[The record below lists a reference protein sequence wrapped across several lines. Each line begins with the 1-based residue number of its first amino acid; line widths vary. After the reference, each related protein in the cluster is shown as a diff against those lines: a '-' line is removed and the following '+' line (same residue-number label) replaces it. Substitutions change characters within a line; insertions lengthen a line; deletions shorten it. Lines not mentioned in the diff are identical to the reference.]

1 MWNQKYMDYSE
12 LKKLHVVF
20 AEDDDEVRKFVAT
33 LFEDFFAS
41 LTLAKDGIEAYE
53 SIKTKKPDILITD
66 IMMPK
71 LNGLELIKKLDEGK
85 IRPPIVFIATA
96 YSETNFFLDSIR
108 LKVDGYVL
116 KPINVKELFAQIIEV
131 VKTKRQTKELEDSKK
146 LINAISV
153 FVGGKKIEIIK
164 HLLENADED
173 GVYRGSYEDLMQ
185 AVDVSKPTVVSTF
198 KQLIDAGL
206 IERVK
211 NKCYRLKS

>member
-1 MWNQKYMDYSE
+1 MDYSE

-131 VKTKRQTKELEDSKK
+131 VKKLKLLGFIIEMDDFGSGYSSLNMLNELPIDILK
-146 LINAISV
+146 LDMG
-153 FVGGKKIEIIK
+153 FVQGDLSTNSNNILSFII
-164 HLLENADED
+164 
-173 GVYRGSYEDLMQ
+173 
-185 AVDVSKPTVVSTF
+185 
-198 KQLIDAGL
+198 
-206 IERVK
+206 
-211 NKCYRLKS
+211 